1 MVNQEPG
8 TSKSE
13 RRQVVH
19 FMIGSD
25 NYGLEV
31 EQVQEIIRPLP
42 VTRVPFAPAF
52 IEGVI
57 NLRGSIIPVIKLD
70 DLLGRPLS
78 ANNGYTRVII
88 AHFDEITV
96 GLKVNSVK
104 GVVYLN
110 IDFDEPIL
118 KQAQIKTRYISGI
131 GKLNDQLILLLD
143 LASLLDDV
151 KLNKQEEKCS
161 IG

>member
-1 MVNQEPG
+1 MVNLEPD
-8 TSKSE
+8 SYISE
-13 RRQVVH
+13 RRQIVH
-19 FMIGSD
+19 FLIGSD

-31 EQVQEIIRPLP
+31 ENVQEIIRPLP

-57 NLRGSIIPVIKLD
+57 NLRGCIIPVIKLD
-70 DLLGRPLS
+70 DLLGRQS
-78 ANNGYTRVII
+78 ENNGYNRVII
-88 AHFDEITV
+88 AHYQDITV
-96 GLKVNSVK
+96 GLKVDSVK

-110 IDFDEPIL
+110 IDSADPIL
-118 KQAQIKTRYISGI
+118 KQAQIKTRYLSGI
-131 GKLNDQLILLLD
+131 GKLNEQLILLLD

-151 KLNKQEEKCS
+151 KLKKQEEKCS